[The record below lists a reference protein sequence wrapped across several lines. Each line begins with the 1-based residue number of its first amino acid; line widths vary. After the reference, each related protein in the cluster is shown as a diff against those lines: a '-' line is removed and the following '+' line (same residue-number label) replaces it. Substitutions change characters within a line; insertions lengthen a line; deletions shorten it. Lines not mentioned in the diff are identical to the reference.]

1 MEDLHDLKSIW
12 KKQAGFERKGETEIA
27 QMLSGRSTTLITRL
41 KRNVWFELIFTLVCM
56 LALAGY
62 ALTLN
67 GGALVWTI
75 LVLLGLFMIYTAY
88 YVKKLILLNQ
98 YNQSSEN
105 LKANLTNLLAR
116 LDAYMTFYKRS
127 YTFLY
132 PFFFI
137 LGIVFGLLESGTERL
152 AEKFQSPLYTI
163 SFIILS
169 IVFLIG
175 IYTITAWYLKKLY
188 GNYIEKLKSLL
199 KELDYQE

>member
-1 MEDLHDLKSIW
+1 MEELNDLKSIW
-12 KKQAGFERKGETEIA
+12 KKAEGFERKGETEIA
-27 QMLSGRSTTLITRL
+27 QMLRGRSTTLITRL

-98 YNQSSEN
+98 YNQSLEN

-137 LGIVFGLLESGTERL
+137 LGIVFGLLESGTERF

-188 GNYIEKLKSLL
+188 GNHIEKLKSLL